1 MRKSEKNAVSLLEL
15 LVKARTA
22 NALDKTVG
30 KSKAYQDALKQQ
42 DKAFDILDKSVLNKK
57 QRSIVDD
64 AISAANHCGAVYG
77 AVAYRLGLHDG
88 IKLIAELRKI
98 T

>member
-1 MRKSEKNAVSLLEL
+1 MRKSGKNTVSLLEQL
-15 LVKARTA
+15 AKVRTS

-88 IKLIAELRKI
+88 IRLMSEVNKL
-98 T
+98 